1 MSWVA
6 RFTAPLAAAGFSV
19 GALLGAAPSR
29 ADDAGF
35 MNYLNAHGYTARYAG
50 DEPIT
55 EPSVRALGHM
65 ICENLRVGRSVEI
78 QQPHYPAWPQFALIA
93 EAARHELCPG
103 A

>member
-6 RFTAPLAAAGFSV
+6 RFTAALAAAGFSV
-19 GALLGAAPSR
+19 GAVLCAVPAR